1 MSVQA
6 HPRFLRRRTR
16 VREHG
21 ARRHVRRA
29 LWVLLLVA
37 VVWALA
43 WVAQSPPFSVAG
55 IEVTGARNARVSEIL
70 LEQNVYPG
78 RPLVLI
84 RVGRVEEAL
93 AADPWVKEV
102 SIHRRFP
109 DRVDVEI
116 VERVEVAAVPSPAGW
131 STVSD
136 DGWIM
141 QTLPDPPAGLAVIG
155 GDVAKAAAGGGR
167 VSSRVMAVVEFL
179 STLPAELMA
188 RTTISASGDEL
199 TAAVDAHQIR
209 LGDPRNMAAKA
220 AALVA
225 VLADGRLAPD
235 ALIDLIAPSRP
246 AVSRPA
252 PAPAAPRDDSAAPA
266 P

>member
-16 VREHG
+16 VREHR
-21 ARRHVRRA
+21 ARRHLRRA
-29 LWVLLLVA
+29 LWILLLVA

-43 WVAQSPPFSVAG
+43 WVAQSPPFSVSG
-55 IEVTGARNARVSEIL
+55 IEVSGARNARVNEIL
-70 LEQNVYPG
+70 LEQDVYPG

-84 RVGRVEEAL
+84 RVGRVEDAL
-93 AADPWVKEV
+93 ASDPWVKEV
-102 SIHRRFP
+102 SIRRRFP
-109 DRVDVEI
+109 DRVEVQI
-116 VERVEVAAVPSPAGW
+116 VERVEVAAVPAATGW

-141 QTLPDPPAGLAVIG
+141 QSVPEPPDGLARITG
-155 GDVAKAAAGGGR
+155 EVARAAGGGEQ
-167 VSSRVMAVVEFL
+167 VSSRVRAVVDFL
-179 STLPAELMA
+179 SALPAEVMA
-188 RTTISASGDEL
+188 RTTISAAGNEL
-199 TAAVDAHQIR
+199 LASIDAHQIR
-209 LGDPRNMAAKA
+209 LGDPSNMAAKA

-225 VLADGRLAPD
+225 VLGDSRLAPN

-246 AVSRPA
+246 AVSLPA
-252 PAPAAPRDDSAAPA
+252 PPAPPVDEAAPA

>member
-16 VREHG
+16 VREHR

-29 LWVLLLVA
+29 LWILLLVA
-37 VVWALA
+37 VMWALA

-70 LEQNVYPG
+70 LEQDVYPG

-102 SIHRRFP
+102 SISRRFP
-109 DRVDVEI
+109 DRVDVQI
-116 VERVEVAAVPSPAGW
+116 VEREEVAAVPSGAGW

-141 QTLPDPPAGLAVIG
+141 QSVTEPPAGLARIG
-155 GDVAKAAAGGGR
+155 ADVASAAAGGEQVSAR
-167 VSSRVMAVVEFL
+167 VLAVVDFL
-179 STLPAELMA
+179 SALPAEMMA
-188 RTTISASGDEL
+188 RTTISAARGEL
-199 TAAVDAHQIR
+199 MAAIDAHQIR
-209 LGDPRNMAAKA
+209 LGDPSNMAAKA

-235 ALIDLIAPSRP
+235 AVIDLIAPYRP
-246 AVSRPA
+246 AVSRPTSI
-252 PAPAAPRDDSAAPA
+252 PAAPTGPGPA
-266 P
+266 KTP